1 MGQTLGKS
9 EKAMSGEQRFDIT
22 TPHNTDS
29 LFCWMDLTWGIISS
43 KYLLLIY
50 ERKKKVKNT
59 HKKNKQQSKEECELT
74 LRISLEM

>member
-9 EKAMSGEQRFDIT
+9 EKAMSEEQRFDIT

-50 ERKKKVKNT
+50 ERKKKSQKHT
-59 HKKNKQQSKEECELT
+59 QKKQATK
-74 LRISLEM
+74 